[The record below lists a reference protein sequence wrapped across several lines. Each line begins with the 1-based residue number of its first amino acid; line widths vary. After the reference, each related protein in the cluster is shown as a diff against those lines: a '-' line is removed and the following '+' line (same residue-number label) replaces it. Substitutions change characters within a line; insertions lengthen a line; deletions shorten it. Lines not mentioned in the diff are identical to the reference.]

1 MKCSTC
7 GSEWHLRRWCPRNR
21 GGQDNGKGEKDKGIS
36 SGGPGVLYAQMHE
49 GLGDMPGM
57 PMQI

>member
-1 MKCSTC
+1 MKCSTR

-21 GGQDNGKGEKDKGIS
+21 GGKDSEKKTKGGKDKGKS

-49 GLGDMPGM
+49 GLAPTSSH
-57 PMQI
+57 